1 MDIFET
7 VKETALELSALDNVE
22 GTNLREDY
30 GLDSLSVTM
39 LIVRLE
45 EKFNIEINLGLLTDG
60 NIRTIDGVCE
70 IVKKSLEG

>member
-7 VKETALELSALDNVE
+7 VRTTALEMSALDSVE
-22 GTNLREDY
+22 GSNLKEDY

-39 LIVRLE
+39 LIVKLE
-45 EKFNIEINLGLLTDG
+45 EKFNIEINLGLLTQG
-60 NIRTIDGVCE
+60 NIQTIDGICD